1 MKRLMLI
8 LAVVVGLSALALLP
22 PVPTRK
28 ASARTVSIDTTKW
41 YHIINRR
48 SGKCLD
54 MANANFTPGAHL
66 IQYTC
71 HNGANQ
77 KFHFTDMGSG
87 YYRLDVAHSHQCVD
101 QLNAVLTAGGLV
113 GQYYCHNGY
122 NQQVT
127 ANVDSNGYYQ
137 FNFRHSGLNMD
148 VSNGSLSD
156 GAQIMQYY
164 PHGGDNQEFSIEVV
178 DPCTDADGDTWCQG
192 FDCNDSNA
200 NAFPGAPINCESGQ
214 DLDCD
219 GVDDYTECYGDP
231 GGGCCF

>member
-8 LAVVVGLSALALLP
+8 LAVVIGLSALALLP

-77 KFHFTDMGSG
+77 KFQFTDMGSG
-87 YYRLDVAHSHQCVD
+87 YYRLEVEHSHQCVD
-101 QLNAVLTAGGLV
+101 QLNATQTPGDLV

-148 VSNGSLSD
+148 VSQGSFSD
-156 GAQIMQYY
+156 GAQIVQYY
-164 PHGGDNQEFSIEVV
+164 AHGGDNQEFSIEEVSS
-178 DPCTDADGDTWCQG
+178 CTDNDGDTWCQG
-192 FDCNDSNA
+192 FDCDDSNA

-219 GVDDYTECYGDP
+219 AAASERRLTKTLISDGD
-231 GGGCCF
+231 